1 MMGAPAIAAPSLL
14 MPFMSAPSF
23 TALVVIT
30 PAVLLGLSWNGSRK
44 RRDDAKG
51 GEGCDSLTHGFLH
64 RMRSRL

>member
-1 MMGAPAIAAPSLL
+1 

-64 RMRSRL
+64 RMRSPL